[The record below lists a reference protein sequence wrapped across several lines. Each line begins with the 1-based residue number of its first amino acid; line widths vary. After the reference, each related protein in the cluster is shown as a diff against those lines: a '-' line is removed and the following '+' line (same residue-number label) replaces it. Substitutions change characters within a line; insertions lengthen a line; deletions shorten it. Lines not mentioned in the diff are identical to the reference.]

1 MNFPKI
7 TIIAPTVNGYRIATI
22 LQAGL
27 ERSQIWTK
35 EDDRLEKVDSV
46 YTYKGSIADCL
57 PQLWSESTQI
67 IFVLAVG
74 AAVRLIAPLLENKHS
89 DPGVV
94 VVDETGRFVISL
106 SGGHTGGADFLARQ
120 VAVLLDVEPIIT
132 SASEGENLPAID
144 LLGIPYGWQ
153 KGAGDWLGVA
163 AAITQGQPVGVQ
175 QTCGWNLWESSL
187 RENHPFVWQKDD
199 RELAARVWISDK
211 LPPKVNI
218 PLVCWHPR
226 TLWIGIG
233 CERGIQADL
242 LEQAL
247 LQVLAEN
254 ELAWESIAGLASVEL
269 KQDEV
274 GLNELASKFDLPIEF
289 FSAETLAAIEVPNPS
304 SIVNR
309 AVGTPSVAEAAAI
322 QAAKAPLIVPKQ
334 IGDRVTIAIA
344 RSEIEYN
351 PRPGKIYLIGTGPGS
366 IAQITPAAKVA
377 LQQADAIIG
386 YQLYLDLIQPL
397 LHHQQIIE
405 ASQITQEVQ
414 RAERSIALAKRGLT
428 VAVVS
433 SGDCGIYGM
442 AGLVLECLVRDG
454 WNGKTPQV
462 ETFPGITALQALA
475 AKVGAPLMHDFCAI
489 SLSDLLTP
497 WEVILK
503 RLEAA
508 ASADFVVALYNPR
521 SRSRTEGIKI
531 ALEIFRQYRSPQNS
545 VAIARSLYRTEEE
558 VWLTTLGEIDVES
571 IDMLTVILIG
581 NSNTIA
587 HQNYLITPRGY
598 KIQDSSNSA

>member
-57 PQLWSESTQI
+57 LQLWQESSQI

-74 AAVRLIAPLLENKHS
+74 ATVRLIAPLLKDKNS
-89 DPGVV
+89 DPGIV

-106 SGGHTGGADFLARQ
+106 SGGHTGGADLLSRQ
-120 VAVLLDVEPIIT
+120 VAALLDVEPIIT

-144 LLGIPYGWQ
+144 LLGVPYGWQ
-153 KGAGDWLGVA
+153 KGTGDWLGVA
-163 AAITQGQPVGVQ
+163 AAITQHQPVGVQ

-199 RELAARVWISDK
+199 RQLAAAIWISDQ
-211 LPPKVNI
+211 LPLKMTI

-226 TLWIGIG
+226 TLWVGIG
-233 CERGIQADL
+233 CERGIQADI
-242 LEQAL
+242 LEEAL
-247 LQVLAEN
+247 LKVLAEN
-254 ELAWESIAGLASVEL
+254 GLAWKSIAGLASVEL

-274 GLNELASKFDLPIEF
+274 GLKELALKLDLPIEF

-322 QAAKAPLIVPKQ
+322 EAAKAPLIVPKQ
-334 IGDRVTIAIA
+334 VGDRMTIAIA
-344 RSEIEYN
+344 RSETEYN
-351 PRPGKIYLIGTGPGS
+351 PRSGKIYLIGTGPGS

-377 LQQADAIIG
+377 LQQADVIIG

-428 VAVVS
+428 VAVIS

-442 AGLVLECLVRDG
+442 AGLVLECLVRDD
-454 WNGKTPQV
+454 WDGKTPQV
-462 ETFPGITALQALA
+462 EVFPGITALQALA
-475 AKVGAPLMHDFCAI
+475 ARVGAPLMHDFCAI

-497 WEVILK
+497 WKVILK

-531 ALEIFRQYRSPQNS
+531 ALEIFRQHRSPQTA

-558 VWLTTLGEIDVES
+558 VWLTTLEEIDVES
-571 IDMLTVILIG
+571 IDMLTVVLIG

-598 KIQDSSNSA
+598 KIQD